1 MISLLDNAS
10 PPSAVLSAT
19 STIITA
25 IVFLA
30 TPIAT
35 NIIQVFIR
43 KYDDHKKLIRDINLV
58 KDELSDIIKILNE
71 KEILRVLPTI
81 RGDRLV
87 YSDSLIDYGAETE
100 KMRLIYG
107 DIQTYNNYLRDYGY
121 RANMYAEFL
130 SWGQN
135 ESIPGEKIPGEK
147 DRIRKLYNKV
157 KSKGAA
163 LSDQLRM
170 FLEEKRI
177 KNIPKKATI
186 WTFILMMCRLE

>member
-71 KEILRVLPTI
+71 KEEILRVLPTI

-135 ESIPGEKIPGEK
+135 ESIPGEK

-157 KSKGAA
+157 KSEGAA

-186 WTFILMMCRLE
+186 LTFILMMCRLE